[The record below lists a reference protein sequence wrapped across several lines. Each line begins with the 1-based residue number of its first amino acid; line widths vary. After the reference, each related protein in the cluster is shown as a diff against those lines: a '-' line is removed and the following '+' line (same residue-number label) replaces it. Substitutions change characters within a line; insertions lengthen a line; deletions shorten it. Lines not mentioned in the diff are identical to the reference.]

1 MSVEVGVV
9 LPEGVAE
16 CFVAGAFAYDVVSGL
31 CHRGCSLGLLYRAT
45 VLFFLFLSYLFI
57 LFFSHFLIFIY
68 MTKEKTSIGG
78 AHQEHWYLKP
88 SPPAGRTSSM

>member
-31 CHRGCSLGLLYRAT
+31 
-45 VLFFLFLSYLFI
+45 
-57 LFFSHFLIFIY
+57 
-68 MTKEKTSIGG
+68 
-78 AHQEHWYLKP
+78 
-88 SPPAGRTSSM
+88 